1 MAFGTSTVIINAARL
16 KISVGGSEV
25 SLTSDV
31 KVTHRRTVD
40 RLNTR
45 AGAIDT
51 NRWVIEEIEFTAAL
65 TELLLTE
72 LQTDATLDAFM
83 ALTSKSWLIN
93 GVSIS
98 GIGGDNTSDT
108 YNATLIDYEE
118 LGPENGIA
126 QTRIKLRILAGAL

>member
-1 MAFGTSTVIINAARL
+1 MAFGTSTVVINAARL
-16 KISVGGSEV
+16 KISVAGQEV

-31 KVTHRRTVD
+31 RVTHRRPFD

-51 NRWVIEEIEFTAAL
+51 KQWVLEEIEFTAAL

-72 LQTDATLDAFM
+72 LQTDATIDAFM

-98 GIGGDNTSDT
+98 GVGGDNTSDT
-108 YNATLIDYEE
+108 YSAELMEYEE

-126 QTRIKLRILAGAL
+126 QARIKLRIQAGAL